1 MFTFKS
7 PTNLKNIFQREGML
21 LSLAFALLASFEPVD
36 LAYSD
41 LHVLV
46 HRICGYIST
55 KSDLK
60 LVQKG
65 SLTNSVP

>member
-1 MFTFKS
+1 
-7 PTNLKNIFQREGML
+7 ML
-21 LSLAFALLASFEPVD
+21 LSLPFALLASYEPVD

-65 SLTNSVP
+65 SLTNSMP